1 MSHSG
6 VGLGL
11 HAAIFEPTM
20 PKPPAVPPLP
30 AAKIRDLA
38 QTVKKVAKKKSQPVF
53 LKILMT
59 RLVFRIFQKYLV
71 VNCGLKLKRTVMILQ
86 QKKYRNLYPSVVQ
99 IFELVWN
106 KH

>member
-1 MSHSG
+1 
-6 VGLGL
+6 
-11 HAAIFEPTM
+11 
-20 PKPPAVPPLP
+20 
-30 AAKIRDLA
+30 
-38 QTVKKVAKKKSQPVF
+38 
-53 LKILMT
+53 MT